1 MVLVLYFWYF
11 FLIFADSRGTLIK
24 MGPKT
29 KQKIRAHLVEFF
41 LIGLVMGVAEDL
53 LAIYFATDATIG
65 WEVFKVAFLVAFP
78 FAVISELV
86 VDFGVFR
93 RMFREKER

>member
-1 MVLVLYFWYF
+1 
-11 FLIFADSRGTLIK
+11 

-29 KQKIRAHLVEFF
+29 KRKIAAHLVEFF
-41 LIGLVMGVAEDL
+41 IIGLVMGVSEDL
-53 LAIYFATDATIG
+53 LAIHFATDARID
-65 WEVFKVAFLVAFP
+65 WEVFKVAFLVALP

-93 RMFREKER
+93 RKFFKNKDTLPLNK